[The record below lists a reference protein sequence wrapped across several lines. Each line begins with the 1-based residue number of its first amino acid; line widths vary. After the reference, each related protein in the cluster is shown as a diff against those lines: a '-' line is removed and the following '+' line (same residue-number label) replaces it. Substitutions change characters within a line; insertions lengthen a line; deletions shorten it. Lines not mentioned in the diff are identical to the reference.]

1 VTYGI
6 TTRALLQDLFSP
18 SNPIPKREEDTANF
32 SLLRDMEQAEGS
44 RLAKKWGGKVLLVI
58 KVGMYI
64 IHKVWLEMC
73 HGMRVKRERG
83 RTILTI

>member
-1 VTYGI
+1 
-6 TTRALLQDLFSP
+6 
-18 SNPIPKREEDTANF
+18 
-32 SLLRDMEQAEGS
+32 MEQAEGS